1 MSEGS
6 LELTLFER
14 LADAAAREG
23 LGVLVIGGHAVN
35 AYGYS
40 RTTVDVDFLVAVSC
54 FPKWRVVF
62 ESAGYRWAGQ
72 TETFAR
78 MDPPVT
84 DPPSL
89 PVDVMLVSPETFERL
104 YAERKVLN
112 FGNAPLPVP
121 KPLHLIA
128 LKLHAMRNPERFKKG
143 KDLPDIL
150 NLISICQI
158 DPKNREFQAVLDR
171 YANEETRNLLA
182 PHLD

>member
-1 MSEGS
+1 MSEGN
-6 LELTLFER
+6 LESTLFER

-40 RTTVDVDFLVAVSC
+40 RTTVDVDFLVTVPS
-54 FPKWRVVF
+54 FPKWREVF

-78 MDPPVT
+78 MDPPAT

-89 PVDVMLVSPETFERL
+89 PVDVMLVSPETFDKL
-104 YAERKVLN
+104 YAERTVLN
-112 FGNAPLPVP
+112 FGGTPFPVP

-128 LKLHAMRNPERFKKG
+128 LKLHAMRNSERFKKG

-158 DPKNREFQAVLDR
+158 DPKNREFQEVLDR
-171 YANEETRNLLA
+171 YASDETRNLLA
-182 PHLD
+182 FHLP